1 MVVVGWAGGG
11 WTSEGWCGQTRRQ
24 GSKLYQRVF
33 GPCERVSG
41 LNEMDD
47 GRLLH
52 GAQDAER
59 GGTQL
64 ETPEPECLRKRKAV
78 LLPSSTPSSLAHEV
92 EYKFTRVHT
101 SAHTRANTDTCTRT
115 HRHQHTPTANHL
127 GEGDTVVEVG
137 AGCIGVGN

>member
-1 MVVVGWAGGG
+1 MGWAGGG

-78 LLPSSTPSSLAHEV
+78 LLPSSTPSSLLLHMKLNTNSRA
-92 EYKFTRVHT
+92 YTLLRTRVQT
-101 SAHTRANTDTCTRT
+101 QTRAHAHIDTSIHPQQITLAKEIQSWRSA
-115 HRHQHTPTANHL
+115 P
-127 GEGDTVVEVG
+127 G
-137 AGCIGVGN
+137 ASE